1 MIKDRER
8 AVTSAAEREASK
20 AFRAVEAKQAISDY
34 AKSQKA
40 LHENRERLKGERLAR
55 EADALQAGKK

>member
-8 AVTSAAEREASK
+8 KITPAEREARK
-20 AFRAVEAKQAISDY
+20 AFRPVEAKQATSDY

-40 LHENRERLKGERLAR
+40 LDENRERLKGERLAR
-55 EADALQAGKK
+55 EADAQAKK

>member
-1 MIKDRER
+1 MFKDRGR
-8 AVTSAAEREASK
+8 AEREAGK
-20 AFRAVEAKQAISDY
+20 AFKAVEGKQAMDDY

-55 EADALQAGKK
+55 EADALKSKT

>member
-8 AVTSAAEREASK
+8 AVTPAAREARK
-20 AFRAVEAKQAISDY
+20 AFRAVEAKPAISDY

-40 LHENRERLKGERLAR
+40 LHENRERLKAERLAR
-55 EADALQAGKK
+55 AADALKATK

>member
-8 AVTSAAEREASK
+8 KVTPAEREARK
-20 AFRAVEAKQAISDY
+20 AFRPAEAKQAIGDY

-55 EADALQAGKK
+55 EADALTAKK

>member
-1 MIKDRER
+1 MIKDEER
-8 AVTSAAEREASK
+8 TVMPAVEREARK
-20 AFRAVEAKQAISDY
+20 AFRAVEAQQAISDY

-55 EADALQAGKK
+55 EADALKATQ